1 MDKKDFINEISDAF
15 RKEELSL
22 FLGAGSSI
30 DAMYPSW
37 KKLLTPCAKELGLNI
52 DDISDYFQLAQYYI
66 NEFSSNKLYK
76 LINEELNKYTYNSKL
91 LDSIVDIGFKSIW
104 TTNFDK
110 VIEKN
115 FENNKINVNTIHDA
129 VDLSSVN
136 LKNRINIFK
145 INGDIGNITK
155 IVLSKSDIV
164 DYDKTHGV
172 FLTFLQQEL
181 MTNTFLFIGYSFKD
195 QIILNQIHKLQTYLG
210 ENKKSF
216 YTIMIDEE
224 NNKKFD
230 LFISDLEKR
239 YNIKVLKVKKSEDI
253 YEILQEIKKKII
265 SKNIFISG
273 SLDTTDDEE
282 YVYGICKEICNNL
295 LENGFNIVTGFGKNI
310 GYYISGASLQKLYK
324 LNESNIDKRLIMRPF
339 AHDMSNEDDAV
350 FRKNLI
356 KNTCF
361 SIFLYGQAKDKS
373 GKIVNSKGT
382 KEEFEI
388 SKDNNNIIIPIA
400 STEFASREIFNHVK
414 DNLIQYPYLE
424 NYLNILDKEISPEKI
439 AKTVLTIIEENI
451 NT

>member
-1 MDKKDFINEISDAF
+1 M
-15 RKEELSL
+15 
-22 FLGAGSSI
+22 
-30 DAMYPSW
+30 
-37 KKLLTPCAKELGLNI
+37 
-52 DDISDYFQLAQYYI
+52 
-66 NEFSSNKLYK
+66 
-76 LINEELNKYTYNSKL
+76 
-91 LDSIVDIGFKSIW
+91 
-104 TTNFDK
+104 
-110 VIEKN
+110 
-115 FENNKINVNTIHDA
+115 
-129 VDLSSVN
+129 
-136 LKNRINIFK
+136 
-145 INGDIGNITK
+145 
-155 IVLSKSDIV
+155 
-164 DYDKTHGV
+164 
-172 FLTFLQQEL
+172 
-181 MTNTFLFIGYSFKD
+181 
-195 QIILNQIHKLQTYLG
+195 
-210 ENKKSF
+210 
-216 YTIMIDEE
+216 
-224 NNKKFD
+224 
-230 LFISDLEKR
+230 
-239 YNIKVLKVKKSEDI
+239 
-253 YEILQEIKKKII
+253 
-265 SKNIFISG
+265 
-273 SLDTTDDEE
+273 
-282 YVYGICKEICNNL
+282 
-295 LENGFNIVTGFGKNI
+295 ENGFNIVTGFGKNI